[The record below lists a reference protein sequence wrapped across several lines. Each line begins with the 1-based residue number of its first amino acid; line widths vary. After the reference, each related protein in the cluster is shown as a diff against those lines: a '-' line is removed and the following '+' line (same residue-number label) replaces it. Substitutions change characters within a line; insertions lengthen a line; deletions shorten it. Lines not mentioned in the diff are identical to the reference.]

1 VEFVWLGGKAQ
12 WTEPRCAVDHVVA
25 INSTHTRVVM
35 MQPCFYNLRYRG
47 GGLCFFGEQSAPAR
61 VENVGAAAISAPW
74 EWGLVTTGEKVFVHL
89 AIAPGA
95 DISASNITMP
105 RLETLAS
112 GEGVAHVRFTGIR
125 FGYATWLRPGQG
137 DGFVDFQG

>member
-1 VEFVWLGGKAQ
+1 MRSFANIWAILSLLQ
-12 WTEPRCAVDHVVA
+12 AVDQVEA

-61 VENVGAAAISAPW
+61 VENVGAGAISAPQ
-74 EWGLVTTGEKVFVHL
+74 EWGLVTTGEKVVVHV
-89 AIAPGA
+89 AIRSGA
-95 DISASNITMP
+95 DISTSNITMP
-105 RLETLAS
+105 RLETLVS

-125 FGYATWLRPGQG
+125 FGFATWLRPGQG